1 MSQSLMQAYA
11 EVDDIIE
18 SMEKQYINDIPE
30 KLRIMFKEHK
40 DKNYSKKILNNI
52 PLEEQNL
59 KEETIV
65 ILAVLNY
72 QFWCKDENQK
82 KELLKLYSDNEK
94 KYQEQMS
101 QKLSYDDLFIK
112 DKNVKQN
119 TIIEENINLQK
130 EEMFQKD
137 NLALVE
143 IKPLFLSRLVN
154 KIKSFFN
161 IK

>member
-143 IKPLFLSRLVN
+143 IKPSFLSRLVN